1 MYASIG
7 MSSIP
12 ERHPP
17 TYEDILALPDD
28 VTGQIVDDEL
38 FVTPRPASD
47 HQRVISNLGGDLNPP
62 FDIGRGGPGGWWILQ
77 EPELHLGKH
86 VLVPDLAG
94 WRREQ
99 MPEFPRVAFF
109 TQVPDWVCEVL
120 SPATARF
127 DRMKKLGTY
136 ARERVGHAWLVD
148 PVLETLEVFRRQG
161 DGWYLALTAGGD
173 DVVRAEPFDAIEIAL
188 KNLWIRPA

>member
-1 MYASIG
+1 
-7 MSSIP
+7 
-12 ERHPP
+12 
-17 TYEDILALPDD
+17 
-28 VTGQIVDDEL
+28 
-38 FVTPRPASD
+38 
-47 HQRVISNLGGDLNPP
+47 
-62 FDIGRGGPGGWWILQ
+62 
-77 EPELHLGKH
+77 
-86 VLVPDLAG
+86 
-94 WRREQ
+94 

-173 DVVRAEPFDAIEIAL
+173 EVVRAEPFDAIEIEL
-188 KNLWIRPA
+188 KNLWIRPARGGPGSYPRRHRR